1 MMRFCR
7 LHVSVIVI
15 ALMVVAASAVFT
27 SAASADNSDAS
38 DAIRLEETNWIWTP
52 RAKES
57 FSLLMRFR
65 KSFTVDG
72 ELSRAQLVVTG
83 DRTVTAYVNG
93 ERIGSSAEWSVLQVY
108 DITEYLTE
116 GENVVSAVVTANLT
130 SGSSAGALCSDSV
143 GRTPQGG
150 RLGFRQMRLGRLQ
163 TRYRGA
169 TLG

>member
-1 MMRFCR
+1 MRFCR

-15 ALMVVAASAVFT
+15 ALMVVAASAVFMQVP
-27 SAASADNSDAS
+27 ASADNSDAS

-130 SGSSAGALCSDSV
+130 SGSSD
-143 GRTPQGG
+143 GG
-150 RLGFRQMRLGRLQ
+150 LLAQIVLKD
-163 TRYRGA
+163 TA
-169 TLG
+169 